1 MENKVRQVAYKLW
14 ICDLINSQIK
24 KDEGEFSSQF
34 IDFKGIKVSR
44 VNIIANVVEKFI
56 NEDKSFGS
64 ITLDDG
70 SGVVRLKTWKE
81 DTNKIE
87 RFNIGDI
94 VNVVGR
100 PRVYNEE
107 GYIVPEILRKI
118 EDPNFEILRKLEL
131 IKLYGKPNLNG
142 IKVDSE
148 NKKDESY
155 VNEDIVEEIIVNET
169 TENNRQVIIKLIES
183 LDDGEG
189 TNINDIIDNSKINKN
204 EIHLIIG
211 DLLKEGEIFEIKEGY
226 VKLIG

>member
-14 ICDLINSQIK
+14 ICDLINSPIK

-34 IDFKGIKVSR
+34 IDFKGMKISR

-56 NEDKSFGS
+56 NDDKSFGS

-70 SGVVRLKTWKE
+70 SGIVRLKAWKE
-81 DTNKIE
+81 DTSKIE
-87 RFNIGDI
+87 KCNIGDI

-118 EDPNFEILRKLEL
+118 ENPNFEILRKLEL

-142 IKVDSE
+142 VKINSE
-148 NKKDESY
+148 DKKEGPY
-155 VNEDIVEEIIVNET
+155 VNDDIVEEIRVNET
-169 TENNRQVIIKLIES
+169 TENNRQIIIKLIES

-189 TNINDIIDNSKINKN
+189 TNINEIFSNSKINKN
-204 EIHLIIG
+204 EIDIIIG

>member
-14 ICDLINSQIK
+14 ICDLISSQIK

-34 IDFKGIKVSR
+34 IDFKGMKVSR

-56 NEDKSFGS
+56 NDDKSFGS

-118 EDPNFEILRKLEL
+118 DDPNFEILRKLEL
-131 IKLYGKPNLNG
+131 LKLYGKPNLNG
-142 IKVDSE
+142 IKVDSG
-148 NKKDESY
+148 NKKDEPY

-204 EIHLIIG
+204 EIRLIIS
-211 DLLKEGEIFEIKEGY
+211 DLLKEGEIFEIKEGF
-226 VKLIG
+226 VKLVG

>member
-211 DLLKEGEIFEIKEGY
+211 DLLKEGEIFEIKEDY